1 MALVQT
7 EYEKELKDIMT
18 LYKLIEFGA
27 RSEEN
32 IEQGVDGGEIKII

>member
-18 LYKLIEFGA
+18 LYKLIEFGT
-27 RSEEN
+27 RSE
-32 IEQGVDGGEIKII
+32 

>member
-27 RSEEN
+27 RSEESF
-32 IEQGVDGGEIKII
+32 ERGLDGGEIKII